1 MDKNILQ
8 GKRKLTATSLFTMSL
23 LGYGV
28 SSEVMANTAITPYII
43 NGNTATTSTYPYL
56 GLLTKNQL
64 SEADSKITYFC
75 GGTLI
80 NERYVLT
87 AAHCLHIGNPTEFE
101 NLEVVFNVDN
111 INDDSFDRSNSFA
124 AKKVYYP
131 DSFDPDGSFQNDIA
145 IIRLASPVPESVV
158 SSSNYVQLAPDEGYR
173 VDGQKFSVIGYGK
186 TGPDYDSPDSL
197 QVVQVEY
204 AQPSQCNGIFTED
217 ISDSQICVTGEVV
230 NNLRSGVCGGDS
242 GGPLLYDDNGTFYQ
256 AGIVSFGPE
265 QCGDINIDIQ
275 SVYTETADYRGW
287 LADVLNGTASP
298 QYDVTGLEPKDERSS
313 DSSTGGSVGLWGLGA
328 LILLSLLRIK
338 RRFKNEC

>member
-1 MDKNILQ
+1 MLIISMMILSTGQ
-8 GKRKLTATSLFTMSL
+8 TVLRPKRFTIL
-23 LGYGV
+23 IVL
-28 SSEVMANTAITPYII
+28 
-43 NGNTATTSTYPYL
+43 YPY
-56 GLLTKNQL
+56 
-64 SEADSKITYFC
+64 
-75 GGTLI
+75 
-80 NERYVLT
+80 
-87 AAHCLHIGNPTEFE
+87 
-101 NLEVVFNVDN
+101 
-111 INDDSFDRSNSFA
+111 
-124 AKKVYYP
+124 
-131 DSFDPDGSFQNDIA
+131 GSFQNDIA
-145 IIRLASPVPESVV
+145 IIRLATPSSRESVV
-158 SSSNYVQLAPDEGYR
+158 SSVITYNSHQMKGYR

-186 TGPDYDSPDSL
+186 TGPDYDSPYLL